1 MLYFL
6 LKQLK
11 QFHKEWTCLQIWSC
25 FTNQTFQEFAVSHN
39 VCIMVYIFLFKWT
52 ETPSYSLKEYK
63 LIRGFKYKYSV
74 IGTLYLRV
82 WRIIY
87 VTKWRAWWLD
97 ALSLSLSRQY
107 LRVQL
112 NKHVA
117 SGSRIISPI
126 ASDCVKQ

>member
-6 LKQLK
+6 VKQLR
-11 QFHKEWTCLQIWSC
+11 QFHKELTCLQIWSC

-63 LIRGFKYKYSV
+63 LIRGFKYKYYV
-74 IGTLYLRV
+74 IGTLYLRM

-97 ALSLSLSRQY
+97 TLSLSRQY

>member
-1 MLYFL
+1 MLNFL
-6 LKQLK
+6 VKQLR
-11 QFHKEWTCLQIWSC
+11 QFHKELTCLQIWSC

-52 ETPSYSLKEYK
+52 ETPSYSLKDYK

-74 IGTLYLRV
+74 IGTLYLRI

-97 ALSLSLSRQY
+97 AISLSRQY

>member
-6 LKQLK
+6 VKQLR
-11 QFHKEWTCLQIWSC
+11 QFHKELTCLQIWSC

-63 LIRGFKYKYSV
+63 LIRGFKYKYYV
-74 IGTLYLRV
+74 IGTLYLRM

-97 ALSLSLSRQY
+97 ALSLSRQY